1 MQYEV
6 FMAGTRAD
14 NSGKT
19 VTITPDDVANIA
31 SSYHPNFHEAPIVIG
46 HPKDNAPAYG
56 WVKSLSAKDG
66 KLFAEFGEMDDDF
79 VELIKSGRYKKVSAS
94 FYPPKHPSNPKPD
107 NWYLRHIGFLGA
119 VPPAVKGLSAISFND
134 DADDVVCFGE
144 LSEIEQFVV
153 NIQNALASINSWFK
167 GTNFNEPADNSND
180 NINDKS
186 NDTQNNAGANGN
198 LPTID
203 NQSEKPNQ
211 TDNPLTNNPPTNG
224 ADEMK
229 ELNEAIARAEKAEQ
243 ELAEFKAKQAK
254 AQQETANKANSD
266 FAESLV
272 KDGKI
277 KPCDKELLVQVL
289 NFAEFPNDTTAD
301 FGEGDDKK
309 SLAMAFKEFL
319 DNLPKQHSH
328 LTDKVTKSTVS
339 FGENMSHHERAVA
352 LMKSENI
359 SYEEAAHRTV

>member
-31 SSYHPNFHEAPIVIG
+31 KSYHPNFHEAPIVIG
-46 HPKDNAPAYG
+46 HPSDNAPAYG

-66 KLFAEFGEMDDDF
+66 KLFAEFGEMDEGF
-79 VELIKSGRYKKVSAS
+79 VGLVKAGRYKKISAS

-119 VPPAVKGLSAISFND
+119 VPPAVKGLSAINFND
-134 DADDVVCFGE
+134 DEAGVVCFGE
-144 LSEIEQFVV
+144 LSEIEQFVATM
-153 NIQNALASINSWFK
+153 QNAFANFNAWFK
-167 GTNFNEPADNSND
+167 GADFHEPADGSND
-180 NINDKS
+180 RPS
-186 NDTQNNAGANGN
+186 NVGANDYS
-198 LPTID
+198 P
-203 NQSEKPNQ
+203 S
-211 TDNPLTNNPPTNG
+211 TDNPNDNPLINHPPTNG
-224 ADEMK
+224 ADDMK
-229 ELNEAIARAEKAEQ
+229 ELNDAIARAEKAEQ

-254 AQQETANKANSD
+254 DKRESVSKANSD
-266 FAESLV
+266 FAENLV
-272 KDGKI
+272 KAGQI
-277 KPCDKELLVQVL
+277 KPCDKDLLVQVL

-309 SLAMAFKEFL
+309 PLAVALKDFLKTLPSSAKGLTGEFVRGSV
-319 DNLPKQHSH
+319 NFNEH
-328 LTDKVTKSTVS
+328 L
-339 FGENMSHHERAVA
+339 SHHERAVA

-359 SYEEAAHRTV
+359 SYEEAAHLTA